1 MSLCPAHASGITTHH
16 LSYFE
21 RQSQWGFS
29 SCTLL
34 NALFREAREA
44 DMPRTPNKHRK
55 YSRRQWDGLVK
66 SWKQKIHAA
75 VEKLQ
80 GGAREFKE

>member
-1 MSLCPAHASGITTHH
+1 
-16 LSYFE
+16 
-21 RQSQWGFS
+21 
-29 SCTLL
+29 
-34 NALFREAREA
+34 
-44 DMPRTPNKHRK
+44 MPRTPNKHRK